1 MLRDLAAFPKS
12 CEGRHVRGDIL
23 PLFEPARIHN
33 AISLYI
39 VLFFVGLAVSVFGSI
54 VGLGGGFVL
63 VPLLR
68 LFFGLP
74 PAIIAGTSLALV
86 VTNNAAASLSYLRQ
100 RRVDVRTGLL
110 IAAGGLPGSI
120 LGASS
125 VRTMSVHLFDWLLAI
140 LTLAVAADILV
151 NGYSRLSRR
160 PPHGTVTMK
169 WYSAV
174 ILGVAVGL
182 LSGLFGAGGGI
193 LLISA
198 LFYFTELSAHE
209 VTATTQF
216 SILFVAAIGLA
227 AHYLQHDLRLTYAL
241 PLILGGL
248 VGGPIGA
255 RVSSHL
261 KPRRLMSLV
270 AVALI
275 IAAAALVARDLLP

>member
-1 MLRDLAAFPKS
+1 M
-12 CEGRHVRGDIL
+12 
-23 PLFEPARIHN
+23 PLFEPARIHY
-33 AISLYI
+33 AISLYV
-39 VLFFVGLAVSVFGSI
+39 VLFLVGLAVSVFGSI

-86 VTNNAAASLSYLRQ
+86 VTNNAAASISYLRQ
-100 RRVDVRTGLL
+100 RRIHLRTGLL
-110 IAAGGLPGSI
+110 VAAGGLPGSI

-125 VRTMSVHLFDWLLAI
+125 VRTMPSHVFDWLLAI
-140 LTLAVAADILV
+140 LTLAVAVDILV

-160 PPHGTVTMK
+160 PPRGPVKMK
-169 WYSAV
+169 WYAAV
-174 ILGVAVGL
+174 ILGVVVGV

-216 SILFVAAIGLA
+216 SILFVAAFGLI
-227 AHYLQHDLRLTYAL
+227 AHCLQHDLWLTYVV

-248 VGGPIGA
+248 LGGPIGA
-255 RVSSHL
+255 RASSHL

-270 AVALI
+270 ALALI
-275 IAAAALVARDLLP
+275 IAACALVTRDLLP